1 MYHAQHADTLS
12 LHPYI
17 NYPYQDFHA
26 ECLFILRGC
35 TKGITIMGGGGVWL
49 FTSHSIRLN
58 ESTTGGDASVE
69 AFSTYKA
76 IKQ

>member
-1 MYHAQHADTLS
+1 M
-12 LHPYI
+12 
-17 NYPYQDFHA
+17 
-26 ECLFILRGC
+26 G
-35 TKGITIMGGGGVWL
+35 GGGGVWL